1 MNTTFNSISASMRF
15 ILGLSGL
22 LMAGVMFGSY
32 GYTSSVTKEMKEEQR
47 VWRDEHNQAVNQQ
60 VQGVSQQVHEIKIE
74 QKDFRK
80 EINRKLERLEEKRE
94 KDYDKIG
101 ETLQKILEQKRMTP

>member
-47 VWRDEHNQAVNQQ
+47 VWRDEHKQAV
-60 VQGVSQQVHEIKIE
+60 VGSLKEIKTE
-74 QKDFRK
+74 QKDFRQ
-80 EINRKLERLEEKRE
+80 EINRKFERLEERQQKS
-94 KDYDKIG
+94 YDKIG
-101 ETLQKILEQKRMTP
+101 QTLQQILDQKRTTP